1 MPLNSRAK
9 GKRAELD
16 LISKHLLPYWPQA
29 CRNLDQFKGD
39 GRDVLNVP
47 GLHIQVKHVEKL
59 NIWVALTQAE
69 TEAAP
74 GDLPVVAFKRSRS
87 PWYGALPMDELVP
100 LLRLRES

>member
-1 MPLNSRAK
+1 MAINSHRK
-9 GKRAELD
+9 GKRCELEF
-16 LISKHLLPYWPQA
+16 IAKHLVQYWPAA

-47 GLHIQVKHVEKL
+47 GLHFQVKSVEKL

-69 TEAAP
+69 TEAAQ
-74 GDLPVVAFKRSRS
+74 GDLPIVAFKRKRS
-87 PWYGALPMDELVP
+87 AWYCALPADELVA